1 VSNPPSEQDAQLAYD
16 TLDGFR
22 QRIPDEA
29 NRYVIKRE
37 AFRRIAST
45 AEQATLVLGRLIEK
59 QRVTLAVPKKSS
71 GAAERIPQSQFTWP
85 DGERRRSI
93 EIVWS
98 LKQNK
103 KKKKPVK
110 KKKAGPTKKAK

>member
-1 VSNPPSEQDAQLAYD
+1 MSDV
-16 TLDGFR
+16 
-22 QRIPDEA
+22 A

-37 AFRRIAST
+37 AFRQIFST

-93 EIVWS
+93 EIVW
-98 LKQNK
+98 KRK
-103 KKKKPVK
+103 KKEVKDSKKVV
-110 KKKAGPTKKAK
+110 PTKKPK